1 MKDIRTPNTYYE
13 TPEEKDQSL
22 EKLKSKLDDLLIAVQ
37 ALKGKKGNSPATERI
52 VDNEIDKLE
61 KVKYRKNSKDRAQK
75 FVEEMVHGDPDTA
88 MDYLMDCLDYKAFVR
103 AEPYLQQ
110 TGKMMEHQI
119 FSSNK

>member
-1 MKDIRTPNTYYE
+1 MKDIRTPTTYYE

-22 EKLKSKLDDLLIAVQ
+22 EKLKSKLDDLLVAVQ
-37 ALKGKKGNSPATERI
+37 ALKGKKGNSLATEKI

-61 KVKYRKNSKDRAQK
+61 KVKYKKNSKDRALK

-110 TGKMMEHQI
+110 TGRMMEHRI